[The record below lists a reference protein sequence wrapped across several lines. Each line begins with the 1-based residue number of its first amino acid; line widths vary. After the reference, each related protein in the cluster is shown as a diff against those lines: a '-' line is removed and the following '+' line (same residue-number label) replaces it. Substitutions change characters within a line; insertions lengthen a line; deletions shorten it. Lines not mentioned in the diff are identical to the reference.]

1 MNTPR
6 TSITLAL
13 ISVLALTLAGCASP
27 EEIKRRDAI
36 RAKED
41 AQWAEEH
48 RKHGEEDYQFFLED
62 YAHRLGRAKS
72 ELTPAER
79 AEARHDWEADY
90 YHGWSH
96 DW

>member
-6 TSITLAL
+6 SLILLSLLAL
-13 ISVLALTLAGCASP
+13 NFAACSSP
-27 EEIKRRDAI
+27 EAIQRREAR

-41 AQWAEEH
+41 AEWQEEH
-48 RKHGEEDYQFFLED
+48 RKYGEEKFQFFLEE
-62 YAHRLGRAKS
+62 YAHRLGKAKS
-72 ELTPAER
+72 ELTPAEY

-96 DW
+96 NW